1 MRKKQCSNF
10 AAMSSSQ
17 IRGDILRMRA
27 IEGATLTESQ
37 YSARSKLTVHEHV
50 NAYFCLVLAGKYQ
63 EVSGR
68 RTYLCNPGSLVV
80 HPAGEK
86 HGNQFDVM
94 PVRCFNLE
102 LTGPSAPKFKK
113 LRLLSVPA
121 VHNSGPG
128 AFALMRIYREFSQH
142 DAAAELIIQGLMLE
156 LLGQCQRAESSRD
169 ADAGPNSARQCRD
182 LLYARFRDRL
192 SIHEIARSV
201 DVHPVHLCR
210 AFHSCYGRTIGEFVR
225 ELRVRWAAEQLALAD
240 RPLVTIAIE
249 AGFYDQSHFNRTF
262 KRFTG
267 MAPGQYRS
275 RITRR

>member
-1 MRKKQCSNF
+1 
-10 AAMSSSQ
+10 MSSSQ
-17 IRGDILRMRA
+17 IRGDILRMRT

-37 YSARSKLTVHEHV
+37 YSTGSHLTVHEHA

-86 HGNQFDVM
+86 HRNQFDVQ

-102 LTGPSAPKFKK
+102 LAGPSALKFQE
-113 LRLLSVPA
+113 LRVLSAPA
-121 VHNSGPG
+121 VHNGGPS
-128 AFALMRIYREFSQH
+128 AFALTRIYREFGQQ

-156 LLGQCQRAESSRD
+156 LFGECQRAESGR
-169 ADAGPNSARQCRD
+169 AAGAVPDSARQCRD
-182 LLYARFRDRL
+182 LLCARFQDRL
-192 SIHEIARSV
+192 SINEIARCV

-210 AFHSCYGRTIGEFVR
+210 AFYSCYGRTIGEFVR
-225 ELRVRWAAEQLALAD
+225 ELRVRWAAEQLASAE

-249 AGFYDQSHFNRTF
+249 AGFCDQSHFNRTF